1 MLTPLSL
8 ILKTR
13 VIMKKNNRRKPYRY
27 FFVLIFTLHCLL
39 SSVSFADE
47 IHSRSVVVMDP
58 STEEIVYAKNP
69 YLKRPPAST
78 TKLMTAIVV
87 VENANLSDMVTI
99 SRKASRVS
107 PHKAGFREGDRVT
120 VEQLLYA
127 ALLDSANDA
136 AVALSEE
143 VAGSEKRFV
152 TLMNREAMAIGAVST
167 RFTNAS
173 GLPDPGQYTT
183 GYDLAKIMNYAL
195 RHEKLKEIIGTR
207 VAKIT
212 TGNGKSMFLR
222 NTNRLLWSEED
233 LVGGKTGYTR
243 KAMHCLVC
251 AAERGNEKVIVA
263 ILGSPSRDVLWK
275 ESGILISK
283 GFDGL
288 GNRGRTVVHIT
299 KTHPGAADIRV
310 VSGEKNM
317 GIRAQNLKFGK
328 NKKVVAQKTTKK
340 KTKIFAKKK
349 AKTKVLVKKKGKTLA
364 KGKHKGKKDFS
375 IAEQSGPDLNKG

>member
-87 VENANLSDMVTI
+87 VENANLSDVVTI

-127 ALLDSANDA
+127 ARLILPTMPQWRSLVA
-136 AVALSEE
+136 APALRRCSPR
-143 VAGSEKRFV
+143 S
-152 TLMNREAMAIGAVST
+152 MNRGAMA
-167 RFTNAS
+167 
-173 GLPDPGQYTT
+173 
-183 GYDLAKIMNYAL
+183 LA
-195 RHEKLKEIIGTR
+195 R
-207 VAKIT
+207 
-212 TGNGKSMFLR
+212 
-222 NTNRLLWSEED
+222 
-233 LVGGKTGYTR
+233 
-243 KAMHCLVC
+243 
-251 AAERGNEKVIVA
+251 
-263 ILGSPSRDVLWK
+263 
-275 ESGILISK
+275 
-283 GFDGL
+283 
-288 GNRGRTVVHIT
+288 
-299 KTHPGAADIRV
+299 
-310 VSGEKNM
+310 
-317 GIRAQNLKFGK
+317 
-328 NKKVVAQKTTKK
+328 
-340 KTKIFAKKK
+340 
-349 AKTKVLVKKKGKTLA
+349 
-364 KGKHKGKKDFS
+364 
-375 IAEQSGPDLNKG
+375 